1 MRNLTTAI
9 AAALLGLLLLQACA
23 SYEGRG
29 LAPGSSVA
37 DVERIMGQPKE
48 KVAGPDGDTTWFY
61 PHNPFG
67 RHTYAVQIAP
77 DGRVRSV
84 EQRLTVEN
92 MQRVVANASTMQDV
106 RLLFGPPNRVIRNHR
121 GDRQVWEYRMF
132 NQIDIPHQLY
142 VQYSDDGVVREMLFL
157 RDPSLDM
164 PDRGR

>member
-1 MRNLTTAI
+1 MKILKTAVI
-9 AAALLGLLLLQACA
+9 VALLLQGCA
-23 SYEGRG
+23 SYDGRG
-29 LAPGSSVA
+29 LVPGSSVA

-48 KVAGPDGDTTWFY
+48 KIPGPDGDTTWFY

-84 EQRLTVEN
+84 EQRLTVAN
-92 MQRVVANASTMQDV
+92 MQRVVANASTMRDV
-106 RLLFGPPNRVIRNHR
+106 RLLFGPPNRVLRNHQ

-157 RDPSLDM
+157 RDPSMDM
-164 PDRGR
+164 PDVRR

>member
-1 MRNLTTAI
+1 MKFLKSAVI
-9 AAALLGLLLLQACA
+9 VALLLQGCA
-23 SYEGRG
+23 SYDGRG
-29 LAPGSSVA
+29 LGPGSSVA
-37 DVERIMGQPKE
+37 DVERVMGQPKE

-67 RHTYAVQIAP
+67 RHTYAVQIAK

-84 EQRLTVEN
+84 EQRLTVAN
-92 MQRVVANASTMQDV
+92 MQKVVANASTMQDV